1 MGRQIYNYAYKIKKI
16 TRRIKMT
23 ISSIISLGTEA
34 LFLAVI
40 AVVIFAAIWLLGYK
54 LIYKKK
60 MHGKKEISLGK
71 MIWVCIFAVY
81 VIVVL
86 LVTLA
91 RPGMGGI
98 YEGSANWKPFSSY
111 KEAWYNFQPREWRN
125 LILNICMFIP
135 MGFLTPICFNK
146 INRAWK
152 AYLCGFGFT
161 LFIEITQFVTGRGVL
176 ETDDI
181 INNTV
186 GAMIGYGFYA
196 IVMLVIGAIKRGK
209 ARSTEDAGA
218 IKQRNG
224 RNCLLAQIPLVLTII
239 AFVVVFAAYNSR
251 EYGNL
256 SIDNIEKHSVNVSLA
271 DGVELSDKVDQLQV
285 YTVHRADEKEARELT
300 EKYFSKYDTE
310 IDETQTDRYDDTIIY
325 KSKQMTKDGGSLNMW
340 FDYDGPTYSF
350 KDFSLTDETVDD
362 EGQDLGFTEEDV
374 RTKLEAL
381 GVFIPENAVFSL
393 DDRYGSGNY
402 KFTDEGEV
410 LDDGLFYKGTIECT
424 LVPSGGIASFSDN
437 MIKYTP
443 YKDVD
448 VISEKEAYDQLC
460 AGKFCLYGA
469 DRGTTDIEVK
479 SVEVTYMADSK
490 GYYRPV
496 YEFTVDSGDGDVMS
510 IEIDAMK

>member
-1 MGRQIYNYAYKIKKI
+1 M
-16 TRRIKMT
+16 RI
-23 ISSIISLGTEA
+23 SDIISLGKEA
-34 LFLAVI
+34 LSLAVI
-40 AVVIFAAIWLLGYK
+40 AVVIFAVIWLLGYK

-60 MHGKKEISLGK
+60 MHGKKEISIGK
-71 MIWVCIFAVY
+71 MAWVCIFAVY

-98 YEGSANWKPFSSY
+98 YDGYANWKPFSSY

-146 INRAWK
+146 IDRAWK
-152 AYLCGFGFT
+152 VYLCGLGFT
-161 LFIEITQFVTGRGVL
+161 LFIEITQLVTGRGVF

-186 GAMIGYGFYA
+186 GAMIGYGLYA
-196 IVMLVIGAIKRGK
+196 IAMLAIGVLKRGK
-209 ARSTEDAGA
+209 ARVIEDTENNLGEEPVFR
-218 IKQRNG
+218 QRKRHNG
-224 RNCLLAQIPLVLTII
+224 RNCLLAQIPLALTII
-239 AFVVVFAAYNSR
+239 AFVVVFATYDSR

-256 SIDNIEKHSVNVSLA
+256 FIDNTGKHSVNVSLA
-271 DGVELSDKVDQLQV
+271 DGVEMSDKADQLEV
-285 YTVHRADEKEARELT
+285 YTVHRADEKEARAT
-300 EKYFSKYDTE
+300 VEKYFAKYDAE
-310 IDETQTDRYDDTIIY
+310 IDESETNRYDDTIIY
-325 KSKQMTKDGGSLNMW
+325 DSKPINNDGNYLNIW
-340 FDYDGPTYSF
+340 CDYDGPTYSF
-350 KDFSLTDETVDD
+350 RDYSLTDETVDD
-362 EGQDLGFTEEDV
+362 EGQDLGFTEEDI

-424 LVPSGGIASFSDN
+424 LVPSGGVASFSDN

-469 DRGTTDIEVK
+469 DSGTTDIEVK

-496 YEFTVDSGDGDVMS
+496 YEFTVDGGDGDVMS
-510 IEIDAMK
+510 IAIDAMK